1 MIDYYDK
8 FDTICRQKNLTEVFN
23 TKSRETYEMILRLLR
38 NGNIRANGYSDE
50 YKGSMRFVLI
60 SIIQ

>member
-1 MIDYYDK
+1 MIDYYDM
-8 FDTICRQKNLTEVFN
+8 FDTICRQKNLIEVFN